1 MFQDLINK
9 LEAEKPQSISI
20 GTAEGD
26 DIADVA
32 AKALRVLN
40 VASFELIDH
49 VFKPA
54 FEAYTFEALAEVAN
68 DERVKVET
76 ELYHSVD
83 ELFYAVR
90 SLRNSLPPT
99 LYDEL
104 EAFFANNIGKNL

>member
-1 MFQDLINK
+1 MFQDIINH
-9 LEAEKPQSISI
+9 LEAEKSQSITI
-20 GTAEGD
+20 GDTTGD
-26 DIADVA
+26 AIADVA
-32 AKALRVLN
+32 AAALRVLN

-68 DERVKVET
+68 DPRVLVET

-83 ELFYAVR
+83 ELFYVVR

-104 EAFFANNIGKNL
+104 EAFFASNLGKNL

>member
-54 FEAYTFEALAEVAN
+54 FEAYTFEVLAELA
-68 DERVKVET
+68 DDTRVVGET
-76 ELYHSVD
+76 ALFGAID
-83 ELFYAVR
+83 ELFYTMR
-90 SLRNSLPPT
+90 SLRNSLSPSV
-99 LYDEL
+99 YEEL
-104 EAFFANNIGKNL
+104 EAFFANNLGKNL

>member
-1 MFQDLINK
+1 MFQDIIEK
-9 LEAEKPQSISI
+9 LEAEKSQSIAL
-20 GTAEGD
+20 GTAKGNA
-26 DIADVA
+26 IAEVA

-40 VASFELIDH
+40 VASFELIEH

-54 FEAYTFEALAEVAN
+54 FEAYTFEVLAEVAN

-83 ELFYAVR
+83 ELFYTVR
-90 SLRNSLPPT
+90 SLRNSLPPS